1 MSRKLLTDEELD
13 AQVVRSL
20 SRLPAHAPSR
30 AFENKVMCRVQLPQP
45 RPVTFYRRA
54 RTWVAQ
60 PRRAALLACTY
71 ALTATVALVVAV
83 PRLLNNSP
91 AIRFAFDW
99 TVNRSV
105 GGIRQAALGL
115 ASWTVSSGIA
125 GAFKSIPLTAG
136 QLWVAAIALTA
147 AYAGCAIG
155 LHFLLRAP
163 RGKDAPV
170 QIQA

>member
-13 AQVVRSL
+13 ALVVRSL

-45 RPVTFYRRA
+45 RPVTLYRRA

-60 PRRAALLACTY
+60 PRRAVALACIY
-71 ALTATVALVVAV
+71 ALAASVALVVAI
-83 PRLLNNSP
+83 PWLLNNSP

-99 TVNRSV
+99 TVTRSV

-115 ASWTVSSGIA
+115 ASWTVSSGIT
-125 GAFKSIPLTAG
+125 GLVKSIPLTGG
-136 QLWVAAIALTA
+136 QLWAAAFALTA
-147 AYAGCAIG
+147 GYAGCAIG

-163 RGKDAPV
+163 RGKDDPV
-170 QIQA
+170 RIQG